1 MSAPVQALK
10 VGITGAIGTGKSE
23 VTRILRARGYPVI
36 DADQVARRLTET
48 SAEIREALRRRF
60 GAGIFDEQGNL
71 RRRELAQV
79 VFRDP
84 AALRDLNA
92 IVHPGM
98 IEEIRREMGR
108 LASEGRSPV
117 FVEAAVIYEAGME
130 GLFDVVAVVA
140 ADLSEAVR
148 RVTRRNGLSE
158 QEVWDRYRSQIPLE
172 EKIRRADYVI
182 WNNGTLWDLERE
194 VERFL
199 VWLKERGDGREK

>member
-108 LASEGRSPV
+108 LASEGRSPI

-140 ADLSEAVR
+140 ADLPEAVR

-182 WNNGTLWDLERE
+182 WNNGTLRDLERE

>member
-108 LASEGRSPV
+108 LANEGRSPV

-130 GLFDVVAVVA
+130 KLFDVVAVVA
-140 ADLSEAVR
+140 ADLPEAVR